1 MQFFYIF
8 SFALITGALASP
20 TVKARDENTVLGY
33 KDECAADGSLGYCDE
48 GYYCKVNDTSD
59 LNVCSGLT
67 DRKINMLTFYTGGRL
82 REHRQVLH
90 KIGVTGGEVAKRIAG
105 AKDDPTFLFAPAEI
119 IAEYKVHNIN
129 RMKLENI
136 LHRVFA
142 TAQLDLEIP
151 DRFGKPFLGFL
162 TVLLLDSLAER
173 PHIKFLNG
181 VPFEFVGVGIGES
194 PCCARFEGHDQTVWL
209 SGCPQGKPGSTGVH
223 RGELPLAPAFM
234 LIDEWAD

>member
-1 MQFFYIF
+1 MNQHIK
-8 SFALITGALASP
+8 SASP
-20 TVKARDENTVLGY
+20 
-33 KDECAADGSLGYCDE
+33 GSIPNHRIFIKQNETKCHI
-48 GYYCKVNDTSD
+48 KTSRGISPH
-59 LNVCSGLT
+59 SGLVSPAAPV
-67 DRKINMLTFYTGGRL
+67 I
-82 REHRQVLH
+82 Q
-90 KIGVTGGEVAKRIAG
+90 
-105 AKDDPTFLFAPAEI
+105 DPPLG
-119 IAEYKVHNIN
+119 H
-129 RMKLENI
+129 M
-136 LHRVFA
+136 
-142 TAQLDLEIP
+142 